1 MFDHPL
7 TPLLAPESVAFVGAS
22 ERPNTP
28 GRDMLETVRRSGYR
42 GRVYAV
48 NPKYETIDGI
58 ACYPSLADL
67 PEPVDLAVLAVG
79 NSRLEE
85 AFERAAEAGARSAVV
100 FASGQGQGADGGLI
114 DRLRAIAR
122 AAGMPV
128 CGVNCMGFYNDAL
141 PVWICGFPSPRTLT
155 QGGGITFIAQSG
167 SVFGAIAHNDPRF
180 AFNLVVSP
188 GQELVTTVADYMDYA
203 LELESTKVIG
213 LFLEAIRDPEAFR
226 RALEKANAREIPV
239 VALKVGRT
247 AESQALAVSHTG
259 ALTGNDSAFDAL
271 CRRYGVLR
279 VKDIDELAAT
289 LLLFAAG
296 RLAAPGGLATIHD
309 SGGERELLVDLA
321 QEVGVPFAR
330 IGPSTR
336 KRLAE
341 RLEEGLEPH
350 NPLDAWGTGNDFQ
363 AIFTDCLRALNDDPQ
378 TALSV
383 LFADLRDRYYVSE
396 GFAAAAA
403 DVAGQ
408 TTKPVIVAT
417 NYSGVR
423 HDAIALRLTR
433 AGVPVLDG
441 TVPAL
446 RAVRHALAWRDFLR
460 SDRRQPVPAAPPGVR
475 GRWQERLAS
484 GAPLE
489 EAEAL
494 SLLGDYGV
502 PTVPFVVAASET
514 EACAAAETL
523 GFPVAVKTAMPNVP
537 HKSDVGGV
545 RLGLGRI
552 EDVASVYRDFAAR
565 LGPRVILQRMA
576 PRGVEMTFG
585 MVSDPQFGPVVMV
598 GAGGV
603 LVEILGD
610 VTYALA
616 PFDAATARRLIDELR
631 TRRLLDGVRGAPP
644 GDVAALVRALAAFSV
659 LSADLAD
666 LVAEIDVNPLIVTA
680 DGVLAVDAL
689 VVPKQA

>member
-1 MFDHPL
+1 MRAHPL
-7 TPLLAPESVAFVGAS
+7 TPLLAPQSIAFVGAS

-28 GRDMLETVRRSGYR
+28 GHDMLGTVRRSGYR
-42 GRVYAV
+42 GHVYAV
-48 NPKYETIDGI
+48 NPKYETIDGFT
-58 ACYPSLADL
+58 CYPSVADL

-79 NSRLEE
+79 NNRLEE
-85 AFERAAEAGARSAVV
+85 AFGRAAEAGARSAVV
-100 FASGQGQGADGGLI
+100 FASGQREDANDGLI
-114 DRLRAIAR
+114 DRLRTIAR
-122 AAGMPV
+122 EAEMPV

-155 QGGGITFIAQSG
+155 PAGGIAFIAQSG

-188 GQELVTTVADYMDYA
+188 GQELVTTAADYMDYA
-203 LELESTKVIG
+203 LELESTKVVG

-259 ALTGNDSAFDAL
+259 ALTGSDSAFDAL

-279 VKDIDELAAT
+279 VKDVDELAAT

-296 RLAAPGGLATIHD
+296 RRTAPGGLATIHD

-330 IGPSTR
+330 IAPATR
-336 KRLAE
+336 DRLAE
-341 RLEEGLEPH
+341 RLEAGLEPH

-363 AIFTDCLRALNDDPQ
+363 AIFTDCLEALNDDPQ

-383 LFADLRDRYYVSE
+383 LFADLRDGYYVSD

-408 TTKPVIVAT
+408 TTKPVVVAT

-441 TVPAL
+441 TGPAL
-446 RAVRHALAWRDFLR
+446 RAIRHALAWRDFLH
-460 SDRRQPVPAAPPGVR
+460 SDRCPAPQAPPGAR

-484 GAPLE
+484 GKPLA

-502 PTVPFVVAASET
+502 PTVAFLLAESEA
-514 EACAAAETL
+514 EACAAARTCGL
-523 GFPVAVKTAMPNVP
+523 PVAVKTAMPETQ

-545 RLGLGRI
+545 RLGLDSL
-552 EDVASVYRDFAAR
+552 EDVASAYQDLATR
-565 LGPRVILQRMA
+565 LGPRVIVQRMA

-603 LVEILGD
+603 FVEILED

-616 PFDAATARRLIDELR
+616 PFDAATARRLIDELG

-644 GDVAALVRALAAFSV
+644 CDVEALARTLAAFSA

-666 LVAEIDVNPLIVTA
+666 LVAEMDVNPLIVTA
-680 DGVLAVDAL
+680 DGVLTVDAL